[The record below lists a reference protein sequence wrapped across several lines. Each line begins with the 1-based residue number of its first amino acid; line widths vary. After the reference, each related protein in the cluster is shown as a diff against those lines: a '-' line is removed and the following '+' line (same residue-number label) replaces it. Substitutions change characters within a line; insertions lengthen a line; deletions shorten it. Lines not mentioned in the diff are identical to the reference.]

1 MIKQDYLLRMINQLI
16 EGMLRC
22 LFKIKKDDNEEVIY
36 KNSED
41 EEKYKKLI
49 NLVDCGKINEAENK
63 LFKEINYKNIDYFK
77 VALMFYSYINEK
89 DDDFLLVN
97 NYSRKEIA
105 QGIEDLCKK
114 YNVYGLAE
122 PFIKMM

>member
-41 EEKYKKLI
+41 EE
-49 NLVDCGKINEAENK
+49 
-63 LFKEINYKNIDYFK
+63 NY
-77 VALMFYSYINEK
+77 
-89 DDDFLLVN
+89 
-97 NYSRKEIA
+97 
-105 QGIEDLCKK
+105 KK

-122 PFIKMM
+122 PFLKMM